1 MKTDTYNF
9 PVEYIPSRGGPIMQ
23 CKQRLEA
30 YLQKHHVPYQLQH
43 HAQAFSA
50 QKIAEREHVPG
61 KTVAKSVIVMVDSQL
76 IELVLPASYQV
87 DLNKLQSILGARDIR
102 LAHESEFANVFPDC
116 EVGAMPPFGNHY
128 GIAVYVDKRLTEEE
142 TIVFPVGT
150 HTDTM
155 SLKYADFERLVHPI
169 VVGLAH
175 TYA

>member
-1 MKTDTYNF
+1 
-9 PVEYIPSRGGPIMQ
+9 MQ
-23 CKQRLEA
+23 CKERLEA
-30 YLQKHHVPYQLQH
+30 YLRQHQVPYQLQH
-43 HAQAFSA
+43 HTQAFSA

-61 KTVAKSVIVMVDSQL
+61 KTVAKPVIVMVDSTL
-76 IELVLPASYQV
+76 IELVIPASYQV
-87 DLNKLQSILGARDIR
+87 DLNKLQSILGARDTR

-155 SLKYADFERLVHPI
+155 SLKYADFERLVHPGVI
-169 VVGLAH
+169 ECAQSH
-175 TYA
+175 A

>member
-1 MKTDTYNF
+1 
-9 PVEYIPSRGGPIMQ
+9 MQ
-23 CKQRLEA
+23 CKERLEA
-30 YLQKHHVPYQLQH
+30 YLRQHQVPYQLQH
-43 HAQAFSA
+43 HTQAFSA

-61 KTVAKSVIVMVDSQL
+61 KTVAKPVIVMVDSKL
-76 IELVLPASYQV
+76 IELVIPASYQV
-87 DLNKLQSILGARDIR
+87 DFKKLQSILGARDTR

-155 SLKYADFERLVHPI
+155 SLKYADFERLVHPGVI
-169 VVGLAH
+169 ECAQTH
-175 TYA
+175 A